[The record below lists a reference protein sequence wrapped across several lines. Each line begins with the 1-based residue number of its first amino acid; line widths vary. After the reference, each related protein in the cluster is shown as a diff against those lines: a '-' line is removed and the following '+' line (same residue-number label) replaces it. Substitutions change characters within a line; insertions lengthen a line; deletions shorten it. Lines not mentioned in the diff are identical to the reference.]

1 MIMTIL
7 SSRWKALAF
16 VLVLAV
22 SSCTAA
28 PYQQVQSSPLTGAMG
43 VAATT
48 PVSVEAS
55 NPVAAATPVAAEA
68 PNPAGSMTPMS
79 AETMSNAPSAGRE
92 ISTTVTAAP
101 AEQVPAQG
109 GVLYQDDF
117 TDPKSGWP
125 NNLEFGNYYIGY
137 HEPNHYHVE
146 VHVPHDSAVVAVP
159 KRSFTDF
166 TMESKVLV
174 APNNTAKTGD
184 FRYGLVFRRSGNQ
197 YYAFVV
203 SPRTKSWSV
212 LKSSPS
218 GLVELKK
225 GSNDSIQG
233 LTAEDTLRVD
243 AKGSTFFFHINDQ
256 AIGQVGDADY
266 ATGEVGFL
274 VETLDSPRA
283 HIHYGTT
290 TIREV
295 EAAPA
300 TTGVLYQD
308 DFTDPKSGWPNNL
321 EFGNYYIGYHEPN
334 HYHVEVHVPY
344 DRAVVTVPKRS
355 FTDFTMESKVL
366 VAPNNTAKTGDFR
379 YGLVFRRSGNQY
391 YAFAISP
398 RTKSW
403 SVLKSSPSGLVE
415 LKKGSNDS
423 IQGLTAE
430 DTLRVDAKGST
441 FFFHINDQAIGQ
453 VGDADYATG
462 EVGFLVETLDS
473 PRAHIHYGTTTIR
486 EVEAPQLECTVTT
499 QALKIRAGPGTRY
512 DTIAT
517 ARRGARFEPLAR
529 STDGFWIYVRTG
541 AGDATGRISG
551 WISSSPGLVYCN
563 MPVDDLVVRRP

>member
-7 SSRWKALAF
+7 GSRWKALAL

-28 PYQQVQSSPLTGAMG
+28 PYQQALSSPITTATG
-43 VAATT
+43 VAAT
-48 PVSVEAS
+48 PPESVEAS

-68 PNPAGSMTPMS
+68 PNPAESETPMP
-79 AETMSNAPSAGRE
+79 AETMSHAPSAGME
-92 ISTTVTAAP
+92 ISTTVAAAP
-101 AEQVPAQG
+101 AGQALAQG

-159 KRSFTDF
+159 KQLFTDFTMASKVVVAPNNTAKTGDFRYGLVFRRSGNQYYAFVVSPRTKSWYVLKSSPSGLVELKKGSDDSIQGLTAEDTLRVDAKGSSLFFHINDQAIGQVSDADYANGEVGFLVETLDSPRAHIHYGMTTIREVEAAPASTGVLYQDDFTDPMSGWPNNLEFGNYYIGYHEPNHYHVEVHVPHDRAVVAVPKRSFTDF
-166 TMESKVLV
+166 TMASKVIV

-243 AKGSTFFFHINDQ
+243 AKGSNFFFHINDQ
-256 AIGQVGDADY
+256 AVGQVSDADY
-266 ATGEVGFL
+266 A
-274 VETLDSPRA
+274 
-283 HIHYGTT
+283 
-290 TIREV
+290 
-295 EAAPA
+295 
-300 TTGVLYQD
+300 
-308 DFTDPKSGWPNNL
+308 N
-321 EFGNYYIGYHEPN
+321 
-334 HYHVEVHVPY
+334 
-344 DRAVVTVPKRS
+344 
-355 FTDFTMESKVL
+355 
-366 VAPNNTAKTGDFR
+366 
-379 YGLVFRRSGNQY
+379 
-391 YAFAISP
+391 
-398 RTKSW
+398 
-403 SVLKSSPSGLVE
+403 
-415 LKKGSNDS
+415 
-423 IQGLTAE
+423 
-430 DTLRVDAKGST
+430 
-441 FFFHINDQAIGQ
+441 
-453 VGDADYATG
+453 G

-486 EVEAPQLECTVTT
+486 EVEAPQLECTVIT
-499 QALKIRAGPGTRY
+499 QALKIRAGPGTMY
-512 DTIAT
+512 NTIAT
-517 ARRGARFEPLAR
+517 ARRSARFEPLAR
-529 STDGFWIYVRTG
+529 NTNGLWIYARAG
-541 AGDATGRISG
+541 AGDATG

-563 MPVDDLVVRRP
+563 VPVNDLAVRQP

>member
-1 MIMTIL
+1 
-7 SSRWKALAF
+7 
-16 VLVLAV
+16 
-22 SSCTAA
+22 
-28 PYQQVQSSPLTGAMG
+28 
-43 VAATT
+43 
-48 PVSVEAS
+48 
-55 NPVAAATPVAAEA
+55 
-68 PNPAGSMTPMS
+68 
-79 AETMSNAPSAGRE
+79 
-92 ISTTVTAAP
+92 
-101 AEQVPAQG
+101 
-109 GVLYQDDF
+109 
-117 TDPKSGWP
+117 
-125 NNLEFGNYYIGY
+125 
-137 HEPNHYHVE
+137 
-146 VHVPHDSAVVAVP
+146 
-159 KRSFTDF
+159 
-166 TMESKVLV
+166 
-174 APNNTAKTGD
+174 
-184 FRYGLVFRRSGNQ
+184 
-197 YYAFVV
+197 
-203 SPRTKSWSV
+203 
-212 LKSSPS
+212 
-218 GLVELKK
+218 
-225 GSNDSIQG
+225 
-233 LTAEDTLRVD
+233 
-243 AKGSTFFFHINDQ
+243 
-256 AIGQVGDADY
+256 
-266 ATGEVGFL
+266 
-274 VETLDSPRA
+274 
-283 HIHYGTT
+283 
-290 TIREV
+290 
-295 EAAPA
+295 
-300 TTGVLYQD
+300 
-308 DFTDPKSGWPNNL
+308 
-321 EFGNYYIGYHEPN
+321 
-334 HYHVEVHVPY
+334 
-344 DRAVVTVPKRS
+344 VPKRS

>member
-28 PYQQVQSSPLTGAMG
+28 PYQQVQSSPLTGATG

-79 AETMSNAPSAGRE
+79 AETMSNAPSAGME

-334 HYHVEVHVPY
+334 HYHVEVHVPH
-344 DRAVVTVPKRS
+344 DRAVVAVPKRS

-391 YAFAISP
+391 YAFVVSP

-415 LKKGSNDS
+415 LKKGSDDS

-430 DTLRVDAKGST
+430 DTLRVDAKGSNLLLP
-441 FFFHINDQAIGQ
+441 HQ
-453 VGDADYATG
+453 
-462 EVGFLVETLDS
+462 
-473 PRAHIHYGTTTIR
+473 
-486 EVEAPQLECTVTT
+486 
-499 QALKIRAGPGTRY
+499 
-512 DTIAT
+512 
-517 ARRGARFEPLAR
+517 R
-529 STDGFWIYVRTG
+529 S
-541 AGDATGRISG
+541 S
-551 WISSSPGLVYCN
+551 
-563 MPVDDLVVRRP
+563 RRPGQRCGLRQR

>member
-1 MIMTIL
+1 M
-7 SSRWKALAF
+7 
-16 VLVLAV
+16 
-22 SSCTAA
+22 
-28 PYQQVQSSPLTGAMG
+28 P
-43 VAATT
+43 
-48 PVSVEAS
+48 
-55 NPVAAATPVAAEA
+55 
-68 PNPAGSMTPMS
+68 
-79 AETMSNAPSAGRE
+79 PSAGME
-92 ISTTVTAAP
+92 ISTTVAAAP
-101 AEQVPAQG
+101 AEQVLAQG

-166 TMESKVLV
+166 TMASKVVV

-233 LTAEDTLRVD
+233 LTAEDTLPRGCQRVELLLPHQRSSRRSGRAMRTTPP
-243 AKGSTFFFHINDQ
+243 AKWASWSRPWT
-256 AIGQVGDADY
+256 V
-266 ATGEVGFL
+266 L
-274 VETLDSPRA
+274 A

-300 TTGVLYQD
+300 STGVLYQD

-334 HYHVEVHVPY
+334 HYHVEVHVPH
-344 DRAVVTVPKRS
+344 DRAVVAVPKRS
-355 FTDFTMESKVL
+355 FTDFTMESKVV

-391 YAFAISP
+391 YAFVVSP

-415 LKKGSNDS
+415 LKKGSDDS

-441 FFFHINDQAIGQ
+441 LLLPRQRSSRRSGQ
-453 VGDADYATG
+453 
-462 EVGFLVETLDS
+462 
-473 PRAHIHYGTTTIR
+473 R
-486 EVEAPQLECTVTT
+486 C
-499 QALKIRAGPGTRY
+499 
-512 DTIAT
+512 
-517 ARRGARFEPLAR
+517 
-529 STDGFWIYVRTG
+529 
-541 AGDATGRISG
+541 
-551 WISSSPGLVYCN
+551 GL
-563 MPVDDLVVRRP
+563 RHR

>member
-1 MIMTIL
+1 MDAKGANFFFHINDQAIGQVSDAEYATGEAGFLVETLDSPRVHIHFGTTTI
-7 SSRWKALAF
+7 RE
-16 VLVLAV
+16 
-22 SSCTAA
+22 
-28 PYQQVQSSPLTGAMG
+28 
-43 VAATT
+43 
-48 PVSVEAS
+48 VE
-55 NPVAAATPVAAEA
+55 
-68 PNPAGSMTPMS
+68 
-79 AETMSNAPSAGRE
+79 
-92 ISTTVTAAP
+92 AAP
-101 AEQVPAQG
+101 ASTD
-109 GVLYQDDF
+109 VLYQDDF

-166 TMESKVLV
+166 TVESKVMVAPNNTAKTGDFRYGLVFRRSGNQYYAFVVSPRTGNWYVLKSSPNGLVELKKGSNDSIQGLTAEDTLRVDAKGVELLLPHQRSSHRPGRRCGLRHRRSRLLGRDPGQPARPHSLTARPRSAKSRLLLLQPVCFIRMISRISRAAGRTISSSATTTLAITSRITITWKFTCRHDRAVVAVPKRSFTDFTVASKVVV

-243 AKGSTFFFHINDQ
+243 AKGSNFFFHINDQ

-266 ATGEVGFL
+266 A
-274 VETLDSPRA
+274 
-283 HIHYGTT
+283 
-290 TIREV
+290 
-295 EAAPA
+295 
-300 TTGVLYQD
+300 
-308 DFTDPKSGWPNNL
+308 N
-321 EFGNYYIGYHEPN
+321 
-334 HYHVEVHVPY
+334 
-344 DRAVVTVPKRS
+344 
-355 FTDFTMESKVL
+355 
-366 VAPNNTAKTGDFR
+366 
-379 YGLVFRRSGNQY
+379 
-391 YAFAISP
+391 
-398 RTKSW
+398 
-403 SVLKSSPSGLVE
+403 
-415 LKKGSNDS
+415 
-423 IQGLTAE
+423 
-430 DTLRVDAKGST
+430 
-441 FFFHINDQAIGQ
+441 
-453 VGDADYATG
+453 G

-486 EVEAPQLECTVTT
+486 EVEAPQLECTVIT
-499 QALKIRAGPGTRY
+499 QALKMRVGPGTMY
-512 DTIAT
+512 NTIAT

-529 STDGFWIYVRTG
+529 NTERVLDIRAFEG
-541 AGDATGRISG
+541 GDATG

-563 MPVDDLVVRRP
+563 VPVADLAVRQP